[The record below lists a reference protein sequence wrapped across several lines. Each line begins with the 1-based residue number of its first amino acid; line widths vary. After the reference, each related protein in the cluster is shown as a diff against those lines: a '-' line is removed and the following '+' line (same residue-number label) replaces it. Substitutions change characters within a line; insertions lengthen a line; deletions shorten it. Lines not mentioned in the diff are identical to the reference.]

1 MTISRPARPRK
12 GALPASSPP
21 ITDIAEPQS
30 RIRARLPLPW
40 EGLRLSISRRSREG
54 SAGLAFTR

>member
-1 MTISRPARPRK
+1 MTISRPARPRN
-12 GALPASSPP
+12 GALPASRPP

-30 RIRARLPLPW
+30 RMRARLAPPCEGPW
-40 EGLRLSISRRSREG
+40 LSISRRSSEG